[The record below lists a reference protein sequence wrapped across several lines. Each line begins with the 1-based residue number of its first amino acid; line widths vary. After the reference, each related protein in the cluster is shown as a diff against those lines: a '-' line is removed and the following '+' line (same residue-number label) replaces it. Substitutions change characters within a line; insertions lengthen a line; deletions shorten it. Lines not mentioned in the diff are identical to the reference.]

1 MDKNKLKN
9 IYQNFTA
16 DGDFQDYEILVSGHI
31 NDTYLIETDLKPY
44 VLQKLNHLVFPNIP
58 ELMNNKVNVSQHLA
72 HKCDFH
78 QKLLHFYPTMENQY
92 YFQDEE
98 GFYWNMMD
106 FIPDSK
112 VLEKTENKEQ
122 AAEAGYAFAAFIRA
136 LDDFEASELH
146 EIIPDFHK
154 MSFRYQQFDDALLG
168 VGADRN
174 DAVPMR
180 QQRRKIAKN
189 WIQQVLES
197 REEMQMLENLHEQ
210 GEIPLRATHN
220 DTKLSNILFDM
231 QDKALAVIDWD
242 TLMPGI
248 VHYDFGDSVR
258 TICSNSTEDE
268 TDLNKVTFNL
278 EFYQFY
284 RQAFVKELD
293 GILTAKEIEFLD
305 LAAPTI
311 TFIMGLRFLTDYLN
325 GDKYY
330 KIKYPNHNL
339 DRAANQ
345 FTLVKRMKESL
356 IST

>member
-16 DGDFQDYEILVSGHI
+16 DGEFKAYDILVSGHI
-31 NDTYLIETDLKPY
+31 NDTYLIETDLKFY

-78 QKLLHFYPTMENQY
+78 QTLLHFYPTLENQY
-92 YFQDEE
+92 YFQDDE
-98 GFYWNMMD
+98 GFYWNMMN

-136 LDDFEASELH
+136 LDDFDAADLY

-154 MSFRYQQFDDALLG
+154 MSFRYQQFDEALE
-168 VGADRN
+168 GAKEECK
-174 DAVPMR
+174 
-180 QQRRKIAKN
+180 QIAAE
-189 WIQQVLES
+189 WIQQVLSS
-197 REEMQMLENLHEQ
+197 REEMQILEKLHVQ

-231 QDKALAVIDWD
+231 EDKALSVIDWD

-268 TDLNKVTFNL
+268 TNLNKVTFNM
-278 EFYQFY
+278 EFYNSY
-284 RQAFVKELD
+284 RQAFIKELD
-293 GILTAKEIEFLD
+293 GILTDREIELLD
-305 LAAPTI
+305 LAPPTI

-325 GDKYY
+325 GDQYY
-330 KIKYPNHNL
+330 KIKYANHNL

-345 FTLVKRMKESL
+345 FTLVNRMKKSL
-356 IST
+356 AYD

>member
-1 MDKNKLKN
+1 MEKQKLKN
-9 IYQNFTA
+9 IYHNFTA
-16 DGDFQDYEILVSGHI
+16 DGEFKDYQTLVSGHI
-31 NDTYLIETDLKPY
+31 NDTYLIETDSKSY

-78 QKLLHFYPTMENQY
+78 QTLLHFYPTMENQY
-92 YFQDEE
+92 YYQDEE

-136 LDDFEASELH
+136 LDDFDAADLY

-154 MSFRYQQFDDALLG
+154 MSFRYQQFDEALE
-168 VGADRN
+168 GAGEDRI
-174 DAVPMR
+174 
-180 QQRRKIAKN
+180 KIAAE
-189 WIQQVLES
+189 WIQQVLAS
-197 REEMQMLENLHEQ
+197 REEMQKLEKLHEQ
-210 GEIPLRATHN
+210 GEIPLRVTHN

-231 QDKALAVIDWD
+231 DDKALSVIDWD

-268 TDLNKVTFNL
+268 KDLSQVSFNTD
-278 EFYQFY
+278 FYQSY
-284 RQAFVKELD
+284 RQAFVKELN
-293 GILTAKEIEFLD
+293 GILTDKEIELLD
-305 LAAPTI
+305 LAPPTI

-345 FTLVKRMKESL
+345 LTLVKRMKESL
-356 IST
+356 I

>member
-1 MDKNKLKN
+1 MEKQKLKN

-16 DGDFQDYEILVSGHI
+16 DGEFKDYQTLVSGHI
-31 NDTYLIETDLKPY
+31 NDTYLIETDSKPY

-58 ELMNNKVNVSQHLA
+58 ELMNNKVAVSQHLA

-78 QKLLHFYPTMENQY
+78 QTLLHFYPSLENLY
-92 YFQDEE
+92 YYQDEE

-122 AAEAGYAFAAFIRA
+122 AAEAGHAFAAFIRA
-136 LDDFEASELH
+136 LDDFDASELY

-154 MSFRYQQFDDALLG
+154 MSFRYQQFDEVLEK
-168 VGADRN
+168 VGEDRN
-174 DAVPMR
+174 DTVAMY
-180 QQRRKIAKN
+180 QQRKKMAAV
-189 WIQQVLES
+189 WIKQVLES
-197 REEMQMLENLHEQ
+197 RDEMQILEKLHEK
-210 GEIPLRATHN
+210 GEIPLRVTHN
-220 DTKLSNILFDM
+220 DTKLSNILFDTN
-231 QDKALAVIDWD
+231 DKALAVIDWD

-258 TICSNSTEDE
+258 TICSNSIEDE
-268 TDLNKVTFNL
+268 TDLDKVTFNA
-278 EFYQFY
+278 EFYHAY
-284 RQAFVKELD
+284 REAFIKELD
-293 GILTAKEIEFLD
+293 GILSPKELDLLD
-305 LAAPTI
+305 LAPKTI

-330 KIKYPNHNL
+330 KIKYTNHNL

-345 FTLVKRMKESL
+345 FTLVNRIQESFEK
-356 IST
+356 

>member
-16 DGDFQDYEILVSGHI
+16 DGEFKDYEILVSGHI

-58 ELMNNKVNVSQHLA
+58 ELMKNKVTVSQHLA

-78 QKLLHFYPTMENQY
+78 QKILHFYSTMENQY

-112 VLEKTENKEQ
+112 VLETTENKEQ
-122 AAEAGYAFAAFIRA
+122 AGEAGYAFAAFIRA

-154 MSFRYQQFDDALLG
+154 MSFRYQQFDQALEEAG
-168 VGADRN
+168 EERK
-174 DAVPMR
+174 
-180 QQRRKIAKN
+180 KIAEG
-189 WIQQVLES
+189 WIHQVLES
-197 REEMQMLENLHEQ
+197 RAEMQILEELHEQ
-210 GEIPLRATHN
+210 GKIPLRATHN
-220 DTKLSNILFDM
+220 DTKLSNILFNLE
-231 QDKALAVIDWD
+231 DKALAVIDWD

-268 TDLNKVTFNL
+268 TDLSKVTFNMA
-278 EFYQFY
+278 FYQSY

-305 LAAPTI
+305 LAPSTI

-330 KIKYPNHNL
+330 KINYPNHNL

-345 FTLVKRMKESL
+345 FTLVKRINETFK
-356 IST
+356 

>member
-1 MDKNKLKN
+1 MEKTKLKN

-16 DGDFQDYEILVSGHI
+16 DGEFKGYENLVSGHI
-31 NDTYLIETDLKPY
+31 NDSYLIETNEKSY

-78 QKLLHFYPTMENQY
+78 QKLLHFYPTLENK
-92 YFQDEE
+92 YFHQDEE
-98 GFYWNMMD
+98 GFYWNLMN

-136 LDDFEASELH
+136 LDDFDAAELY

-154 MSFRYQQFDDALLG
+154 MSFRYQQFDEAMKDATE
-168 VGADRN
+168 DRN
-174 DAVPMR
+174 DAIPVR
-180 QQRRKIAKN
+180 QQRKQIATE
-189 WIQQVLES
+189 WIKQVLES
-197 REEMQMLENLHEQ
+197 REEMQKLEKLHEQ
-210 GEIPLRATHN
+210 GKIPLRATHN
-220 DTKLSNILFDM
+220 DTKLSNILFDNN
-231 QDKALAVIDWD
+231 DKALAVIDWD

-248 VHYDFGDSVR
+248 IHYDFGDSVR

-268 TDLNKVTFNL
+268 TDLDKVTFNL
-278 EFYQFY
+278 DYYKSY
-284 RQAFVKELD
+284 REAFIKELD
-293 GILTAKEIEFLD
+293 GIINATEKNLLD
-305 LAAPTI
+305 LAPPTI

-330 KIKYPNHNL
+330 KIKYANHNL

-356 IST
+356 T

>member
-1 MDKNKLKN
+1 MEKQKLKN

-16 DGDFQDYEILVSGHI
+16 DGEFKDYQTLVSGHI
-31 NDTYLIETDLKPY
+31 NDTYLIETDLKSY

-78 QKLLHFYPTMENQY
+78 QSLLHFYPTLKNQY
-92 YFQDEE
+92 YYQDEE
-98 GFYWNMMD
+98 GFYWNMMN

-136 LDDFEASELH
+136 LDDFDAADLY

-154 MSFRYQQFDDALLG
+154 MSFRYQQFDEALD
-168 VGADRN
+168 GAGEDRY

-180 QQRRKIAKN
+180 QHRIKIAAE
-189 WIQQVLES
+189 WIQQVLTS
-197 REEMQMLENLHEQ
+197 REEMQKLQRLHEQ
-210 GEIPLRATHN
+210 GEIPLRVTHN
-220 DTKLSNILFDM
+220 DTKLSNILFDNN
-231 QDKALAVIDWD
+231 DKALAVIDWD

-248 VHYDFGDSVR
+248 IHYDFGDSVR

-268 TDLNKVTFNL
+268 TDLDKVTFNL
-278 EFYQFY
+278 EYY
-284 RQAFVKELD
+284 KSYKGAFINELD
-293 GILTAKEIEFLD
+293 GILSEKEKDLLD
-305 LAAPTI
+305 LAPPTI

-325 GDKYY
+325 GDQYY
-330 KIKYPNHNL
+330 KIKYANHNL

-345 FTLVKRMKESL
+345 FTLVNRIKKSL
-356 IST
+356 AYD